1 VRNFGVNCEVESACG
16 WPAVSSNLEEIL
28 KSLGRVRSGAGGWT
42 ARCPA
47 HDDRNNSLSISL
59 GDDGRILLHC
69 FVGCPATEVVKKIGL
84 TMADLAPDRGGA
96 EKSVDQDCNTATLT
110 LAQYAEA
117 KRLPIDFLWSLD
129 LSDISYQGRP
139 AVRIPYLDETRTEV
153 AVRFRT
159 ALNKS
164 GDVDNR
170 FRWRKGAK
178 SRLYGLWRIGKASSI
193 VLCEGESDCHTLWFH
208 GFSAL
213 GVPGASNWK
222 EERDAAHLD
231 GIERVYVVI
240 EPDKGGEAVQRWLA
254 NSKIRDRAYLLELN
268 GFKDPS
274 ALHLDDPP
282 SFPVRFRQAMERAIP
297 LPKVFAAQI
306 ETEKAE
312 AWEIC
317 KIHAESAD
325 ILGKV
330 AAVLRERGVVGE
342 ERNAKL
348 LFLALITRF
357 LPRPVSV
364 AVKGPSSGGK
374 SFLVE
379 QVLQFFPPEAL
390 YCLTAMS
397 ERALAYSEADLRNR
411 FLVIYEAAGLAGEF
425 ASYLIRSLLSE
436 GRLIYEVVEKT
447 SQGLRPRRIEKDG
460 PTGLLVTTTAVRL
473 HPENETRLLS
483 LQVTDT
489 QEQTRAVLLAL
500 ATGPKEYK
508 NLASWKAL
516 QVWLQHSEHR
526 VVIPFAHQLAK
537 LTLTISVRLRRDF
550 SAVLALITGHAILH
564 QSLRQ
569 RDESGRILATFHDY
583 AAVRSLVGDVISEGV
598 DATVSQAVR
607 DTVHAVK
614 ELCEETCDNSVSL
627 AKLATRLKL
636 DKSAASRRAAVA
648 RQRGFLK
655 NLETRKGLPAQF
667 VIGDPL
673 PAEIDVLPSVEA
685 LQCCTAVAG
694 ETCPYTPPQNEAV
707 TDAEIGWPAFDR
719 QAVVSEAAQ
728 RGNQMIEVELWDD
741 LIDRIRAAGGTLTI
755 NGQKIRCRLPQEA
768 SRLLEE
774 VRQRRDEVHLF
785 LSRRELVSAM
795 PNGVRLIR
803 WNLKEPPV
811 TIERWSVV
819 TDPARFAK
827 TTLKQ
832 LRIALGSPNRWV
844 GWNVAQ
850 LIKRLDQV
858 GVSVVLDKEVST
870 S

>member
-1 VRNFGVNCEVESACG
+1 MNRQ
-16 WPAVSSNLEEIL
+16 LETIL
-28 KSLGRVRSGAGGWT
+28 TRLVGVRSRAGGWT
-42 ARCPA
+42 ARCPN
-47 HDDRNNSLSISL
+47 HDDRNNSLSISES
-59 GDDGRILLHC
+59 DDGRVLIHC
-69 FVGCPATEVVKKIGL
+69 FVSCPTTEIMKKIGL
-84 TMADLAPDRGGA
+84 TMAYLDPDREGA
-96 EKSVDQDCNTATLT
+96 ETSGNQSCNAATLT

-117 KRLPIDFLWSLD
+117 KKLPIGFLQGLD
-129 LSDISYQGRP
+129 LSDFSYQGQP

-178 SRLYGLWRIGKASSI
+178 PRLYGLWRLGKANSI

-213 GVPGASNWK
+213 GIPGASNWK

-254 NSKIRDRAYLLELN
+254 NSKIRDRAYLLRLN

-274 ALHLDDPP
+274 ALHLDDPA
-282 SFPVRFRQAMERAIP
+282 SFPIRFRQAMEGATP
-297 LPKVFAAQI
+297 LHKVFAAQI

-379 QVLQFFPPEAL
+379 QVLQFFPPEAV

-397 ERALAYSEADLRNR
+397 ERALAYTEADLRNR
-411 FLVIYEAAGLAGEF
+411 FLVIYEAAGLSGEF

-436 GRLIYEVVEKT
+436 GRIVYEVVEKT
-447 SQGLRPRRIEKDG
+447 SQGLRPRRIEKEG

-483 LQVTDT
+483 LQVMDT

-500 ATGPKEYK
+500 ATGPKENK
-508 NLASWKAL
+508 ELTSWKAL

-526 VVIPFAHQLAK
+526 VVIPYAHLLAE
-537 LTLTISVRLRRDF
+537 LTQTISVRLRRDF
-550 SAVLALITGHAILH
+550 SSVLALITGHTILH
-564 QSLRQ
+564 QRLRQ
-569 RDESGRILATFHDY
+569 RDESGRIIATLQDY
-583 AAVRSLVGDVISEGV
+583 VAVRGLVGDIISEGV
-598 DATVSQAVR
+598 DATVSPAVR
-607 DTVHAVK
+607 STVHAVS
-614 ELCEETCDNSVSL
+614 ELCGETGGDSVSL
-627 AKLATRLKL
+627 GKLATRLKL

-648 RQRGFLK
+648 RQLGFLK

-667 VIGDPL
+667 VLADPL
-673 PAEIDVLPSVEA
+673 PEEIDVLPSLEA
-685 LQCCTAVAG
+685 LQRCTVEAG
-694 ETCPYTPPQNEAV
+694 ETHPCPPPQNKVATEAE
-707 TDAEIGWPAFDR
+707 TGWPGFGR
-719 QAVVSEAAQ
+719 QTDVTESAPWGKE
-728 RGNQMIEVELWDD
+728 MIEVEL
-741 LIDRIRAAGGTLTI
+741 
-755 NGQKIRCRLPQEA
+755 
-768 SRLLEE
+768 
-774 VRQRRDEVHLF
+774 
-785 LSRRELVSAM
+785 
-795 PNGVRLIR
+795 
-803 WNLKEPPV
+803 
-811 TIERWSVV
+811 
-819 TDPARFAK
+819 
-827 TTLKQ
+827 
-832 LRIALGSPNRWV
+832 
-844 GWNVAQ
+844 
-850 LIKRLDQV
+850 
-858 GVSVVLDKEVST
+858 
-870 S
+870 